1 LTVPPNLELPV
12 VREGRAIVSRAE
24 LNSLS
29 IRLSGGVAVMLRADA
44 GVDPA
49 LLREPKDIDLV
60 TDKRGGH
67 QTAELLASLGYEPDA
82 EFNAI
87 NGHRRLMFFGSETG
101 TQVDVFVGAFQMCHT
116 IPISARLTLHRLTLP
131 LAELLLMKLQI
142 VELNEKDQ
150 RDILNLMTCHPI
162 ADDDEGAING
172 SYIASLCGHDWGLW
186 RTCNLNLDKA
196 ATALASNS
204 YRLEN
209 PDVASQRIRDLTERL
224 ATVEKSRRWRLRD
237 RVGDRVK
244 WYEDVEEVR

>member
-12 VREGRAIVSRAE
+12 VREGQAIISGAE

-29 IRLSGGVAVMLRADA
+29 IRLSGGVAVMLRADPN
-44 GVDPA
+44 VDPG

-67 QTAELLASLGYEPDA
+67 QTAELLATLRYEPDV
-82 EFNAI
+82 EFNAV

-101 TQVDVFVGAFQMCHT
+101 TQIDVFVGTFEMCHT
-116 IPISARLTLHRLTLP
+116 IPIGARLTLQPVTLP

-142 VELNEKDQ
+142 VELNEKDL

-162 ADDDEGAING
+162 AEDDEGAING

-186 RTCNLNLDKA
+186 RTCNLNLDRA
-196 ATALASNS
+196 AAALASNS
-204 YRLEN
+204 YSLQSPE
-209 PDVASQRIRDLTERL
+209 VASQRIHELTQRL
-224 ATVEKSRRWRLRD
+224 ATVEKSRRWKLRD
-237 RVGDRVK
+237 RVGDRVR

>member
-1 LTVPPNLELPV
+1 LTVPPNLEPPV
-12 VREGRAIVSRAE
+12 VREGQAIISGAE

-29 IRLSGGVAVMLRADA
+29 IRLSGGVAVMLRADPN
-44 GVDPA
+44 VDPG

-60 TDKRGGH
+60 TDKRGGN
-67 QTAELLASLGYEPDA
+67 QTAELLASLGYEPDV
-82 EFNAI
+82 EFNAV

-101 TQVDVFVGAFQMCHT
+101 TQIDVFVGKFEMCHA
-116 IPISARLTLHRLTLP
+116 IPIGARLTLQRVTLP

-142 VELNEKDQ
+142 VELNEKDL
-150 RDILNLMTCHPI
+150 RDILNLITCHPI

-186 RTCNLNLDKA
+186 RTCNLNLDRA

-204 YRLEN
+204 YSLQSPE
-209 PDVASQRIRDLTERL
+209 VASQRTRELTERL
-224 ATVEKSRRWRLRD
+224 ATVEKSRRWKLRD
-237 RVGDRVK
+237 RVGDRVR